1 MYGYGYGFYGFD
13 RTYILLIIGMLL
25 SLAASAKLK
34 STFAK
39 YRRIRSASGLT
50 GAEAAARILRA
61 AGITDVQIQA
71 IPGSLTDHYDPR
83 TKTVSLSQD
92 IYGQTSLA
100 AVGVAAHE
108 CGHAIQHAVHYAPLE
123 MRSAIVPVANLGS
136 SLSWPLFL
144 IGLLAGIRPLTTA
157 GIVLFSL
164 AVLFQLVTLPVELNA
179 SSRALRMLEGTGIL
193 GVSET
198 KGARK
203 VLTAAALTY
212 VAALAAS
219 ILQLLRLLILA
230 EEGEMMTNGINT
242 REMILEILLKIDEEG
257 EHSHIAIRDALSK
270 YQFLPK
276 QDRAFITRVCEG
288 TLEYRILI
296 DYIIDSFSKISV
308 DKMKPPIREILRSAV
323 YQLKFMDRV
332 PDSAVC
338 NEAVK
343 LAQRKGFYN
352 LKPFVTEYSGLFHVS
367 WISWNILPEKEIWYV
382 FSL

>member
-61 AGITDVQIQA
+61 AGITDVQIRA

-193 GVSET
+193 GVSEV

-230 EEGEMMTNGINT
+230 GGRRNY
-242 REMILEILLKIDEEG
+242 D
-257 EHSHIAIRDALSK
+257 
-270 YQFLPK
+270 
-276 QDRAFITRVCEG
+276 
-288 TLEYRILI
+288 
-296 DYIIDSFSKISV
+296 
-308 DKMKPPIREILRSAV
+308 
-323 YQLKFMDRV
+323 
-332 PDSAVC
+332 
-338 NEAVK
+338 
-343 LAQRKGFYN
+343 
-352 LKPFVTEYSGLFHVS
+352 
-367 WISWNILPEKEIWYV
+367 
-382 FSL
+382 

>member
-13 RTYILLIIGMLL
+13 RTYMLLIIGMLL

-61 AGITDVQIQA
+61 AGITDVQIRA

-179 SSRALRMLEGTGIL
+179 SSRALRMLESTGIL

-230 EEGEMMTNGINT
+230 GGRRN
-242 REMILEILLKIDEEG
+242 D
-257 EHSHIAIRDALSK
+257 D
-270 YQFLPK
+270 
-276 QDRAFITRVCEG
+276 
-288 TLEYRILI
+288 
-296 DYIIDSFSKISV
+296 
-308 DKMKPPIREILRSAV
+308 
-323 YQLKFMDRV
+323 
-332 PDSAVC
+332 
-338 NEAVK
+338 
-343 LAQRKGFYN
+343 
-352 LKPFVTEYSGLFHVS
+352 
-367 WISWNILPEKEIWYV
+367 
-382 FSL
+382 

>member
-61 AGITDVQIQA
+61 AGITDVQIRA

-123 MRSAIVPVANLGS
+123 MRSAIVPVDNLGS

-230 EEGEMMTNGINT
+230 GGRRN
-242 REMILEILLKIDEEG
+242 D
-257 EHSHIAIRDALSK
+257 D
-270 YQFLPK
+270 
-276 QDRAFITRVCEG
+276 
-288 TLEYRILI
+288 
-296 DYIIDSFSKISV
+296 
-308 DKMKPPIREILRSAV
+308 
-323 YQLKFMDRV
+323 
-332 PDSAVC
+332 
-338 NEAVK
+338 
-343 LAQRKGFYN
+343 
-352 LKPFVTEYSGLFHVS
+352 
-367 WISWNILPEKEIWYV
+367 
-382 FSL
+382 

>member
-50 GAEAAARILRA
+50 GTEAAARILRA
-61 AGITDVQIQA
+61 AGITDVQIRA

-108 CGHAIQHAVHYAPLE
+108 CGHAIQHAVHYTPLE

-193 GVSET
+193 GVSEV

-230 EEGEMMTNGINT
+230 GGRRN
-242 REMILEILLKIDEEG
+242 D
-257 EHSHIAIRDALSK
+257 D
-270 YQFLPK
+270 
-276 QDRAFITRVCEG
+276 
-288 TLEYRILI
+288 
-296 DYIIDSFSKISV
+296 
-308 DKMKPPIREILRSAV
+308 
-323 YQLKFMDRV
+323 
-332 PDSAVC
+332 
-338 NEAVK
+338 
-343 LAQRKGFYN
+343 
-352 LKPFVTEYSGLFHVS
+352 
-367 WISWNILPEKEIWYV
+367 
-382 FSL
+382 

>member
-61 AGITDVQIQA
+61 AGITDVQIRA

-193 GVSET
+193 GVSEV

-230 EEGEMMTNGINT
+230 GGRRN
-242 REMILEILLKIDEEG
+242 D
-257 EHSHIAIRDALSK
+257 D
-270 YQFLPK
+270 
-276 QDRAFITRVCEG
+276 
-288 TLEYRILI
+288 
-296 DYIIDSFSKISV
+296 
-308 DKMKPPIREILRSAV
+308 
-323 YQLKFMDRV
+323 
-332 PDSAVC
+332 
-338 NEAVK
+338 
-343 LAQRKGFYN
+343 
-352 LKPFVTEYSGLFHVS
+352 
-367 WISWNILPEKEIWYV
+367 
-382 FSL
+382 